1 MDIPGQLEALR
12 HSVPGCTLVAFAD
25 LRTRLVL
32 CVSAAK
38 SRSQERLDELC
49 FQAAESFENSDM
61 LAASLGTA
69 KAASHAR
76 TSSVVLTP
84 VETRVFIRPP
94 DGDGEALCCVCDT
107 PEHSTDLARNAEQ
120 ALQQISGAI

>member
-49 FQAAESFENSDM
+49 FQAAECFENGDT
-61 LAASLGTA
+61 LATSLGVDEA
-69 KAASHAR
+69 DSHMR
-76 TSSVVLTP
+76 TNSVVLTP

-94 DGDGEALCCVCDT
+94 DGDGEALCCVCETADHT
-107 PEHSTDLARNAEQ
+107 KDLARNAAQ